1 MRHTHRQSKS
11 FYVKIPIMFRKIK
24 EDGEMGARIIRSRAA
39 SLFYRSIEEMDSI
52 KIRYEIRKLERELD
66 DYYLEAGKLIFDRLQ
81 KGSNIKE
88 EEPELTSIYSK
99 AFRVLKDI
107 DLLKAELEQKLKP
120 EKKEPE

>member
-1 MRHTHRQSKS
+1 
-11 FYVKIPIMFRKIK
+11 
-24 EDGEMGARIIRSRAA
+24 MGARIVRSRAI

-81 KGSNIKE
+81 KGSNMKE

-107 DLLKAELEQKLKP
+107 DLLKVELEQKLKP
-120 EKKEPE
+120 GKKEPE